1 MPADYIP
8 ITTSGNFRAQ
18 RLSRFLRL
26 LREAK
31 QAGEEVKD
39 VIDHMAADPVYT
51 GIEGTAGMGVPVGQ
65 GQTTYNLVAGA
76 YARVNHADVD
86 SAIDRM
92 GE

>member
-8 ITTSGNFRAQ
+8 ITTTGNFRAQ

-26 LREAK
+26 LRETK

-39 VIDHMAADPVYT
+39 IIDHMAADPVYT
-51 GIEGTAGMGVPVGQ
+51 GLEGAGGVGVPVLQ
-65 GQTTYNLVAGA
+65 GQTAYNLVAGA

-86 SAIDRM
+86 AAIDRM